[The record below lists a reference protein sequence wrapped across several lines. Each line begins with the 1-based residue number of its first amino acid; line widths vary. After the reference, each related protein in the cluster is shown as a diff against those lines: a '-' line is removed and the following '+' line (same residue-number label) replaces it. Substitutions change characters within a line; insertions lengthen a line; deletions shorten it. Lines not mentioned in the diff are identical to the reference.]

1 MKEDI
6 LRQIKDEVSDKLS
19 KLDEYNTHARLIN
32 KKVEENN
39 KKYLSRG
46 LPLHDSAF
54 IPEKTR
60 YDVIFETYKK
70 YIKSILPEETN
81 QIFVYLGTY
90 KPNNSTD
97 EFDSFDIE
105 TEPKYPNASY
115 RRYADLEGLWE
126 EQVPIEKCEEFE
138 KSHTVIY
145 DDYNKLLKEFLI
157 SSICDSQDKAVSRIL
172 RRK

>member
-6 LRQIKDEVSDKLS
+6 LRQIKNEVSDKLA
-19 KLDEYNTHARLIN
+19 KLDEYNNHTRLLN
-32 KKVEENN
+32 EKVEENN

-46 LPLHDSAF
+46 LPLHDSTF
-54 IPEKTR
+54 IPEKTT
-60 YDVIFETYKK
+60 YDIIFETYKK
-70 YIKSILPEETN
+70 HIKSILPEETN

-90 KPNNSTD
+90 KPNNSKD

-105 TEPKYPNASY
+105 TELNDPNASY

>member
-1 MKEDI
+1 MKEEI
-6 LRQIKDEVSDKLS
+6 LRQIKNEVSDKLA
-19 KLDEYNTHARLIN
+19 KLDEYNNYARLIN

-46 LPLHDSAF
+46 LPLHDSTF
-54 IPEKTR
+54 LPEKTR
-60 YDVIFETYKK
+60 YNVIFEAYKK
-70 YIKSILPEETN
+70 HIKSILPEETN

-105 TEPKYPNASY
+105 TELNDSNASY
-115 RRYADLEGLWE
+115 RRYADLEGLWV

-157 SSICDSQDKAVSRIL
+157 SSVCDSQEKAVSRIL